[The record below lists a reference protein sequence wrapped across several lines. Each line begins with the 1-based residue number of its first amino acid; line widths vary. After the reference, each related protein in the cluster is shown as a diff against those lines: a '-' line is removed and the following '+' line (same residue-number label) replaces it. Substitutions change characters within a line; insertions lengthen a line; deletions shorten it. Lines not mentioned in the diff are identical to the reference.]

1 MIPLLAAERI
11 YGRIV
16 PSFGTSGLK
25 EKMKLAKS
33 TVNGGGRKFAL
44 LLACVSA
51 LGAFGDN
58 DPYIQSDGANTVN
71 LGYFASGKTKVEVDF
86 QFVELVKNYDTV
98 FGHYGNN
105 LTFLLYAPLSD
116 SLTGKFSFS
125 VKDGDYVG
133 AGFSPTV
140 SIDLARHKVVFD
152 APNRHAAMYAADG
165 TLEGEADFPSGWTLQ
180 NTSNWPLLL
189 FGSSVNP
196 NGSARSGRCAKVRI
210 YGAKIYETD
219 NGQQSLVHD
228 LVPCLKGEN
237 AGLYDNVTATF
248 FGGHGSSG
256 GLVAGGEGIMTIS
269 EDGYVESPADNYA
282 SKHLTFNTGYY
293 MKSNSW
299 LAVDFQW
306 LGTPKDLLFGA
317 WDTDAKLS
325 VGFWINSG
333 FSFLF
338 KPVGGYRT
346 FPSSIAADNY
356 RHVAIIDA
364 RNASFRL
371 LNRSGFVQYSGV
383 DGTGDNP
390 GNAVA
395 EWPIVL
401 FGAASNANGTGK
413 QWSYA
418 RIFSAKFYEGDNP
431 NPVKEFIPFASHGV
445 VGFKETVS
453 GTFYPTT
460 GMSGGGAIASNGRA
474 DAYVES
480 SGSTCLN
487 LGYKA
492 NMKSRIEVD
501 FLSLGST
508 SKCLCGAWSGGDL
521 RYTFGST
528 SASKWSFIFHGKN
541 TADPQYG
548 TGLDEDRERHTVV
561 MDMKNQQMSV
571 VTGGVTNWTK
581 TATAG
586 TFNATD
592 ESSYPMGLFGH
603 VNNAS
608 GTSSEMLAKA
618 RVYSVRIYEDD
629 VLKHEFL
636 PCKDGA
642 TVSLYDT
649 VDKTCAAKVKDS
661 YPWPGIGGKGVEGV
675 ERWLVE
681 PQDTTLKV
689 NGSVT
694 LKALAAGAISYKWTC
709 NGEAVAG
716 GTDGELAV
724 EWRMADAP
732 DVYAVT
738 PVYSVLGVATDGTAI
753 ATATVTHLPRGL
765 IISIR

>member
-1 MIPLLAAERI
+1 
-11 YGRIV
+11 
-16 PSFGTSGLK
+16 
-25 EKMKLAKS
+25 MKLIRS
-33 TVNGGGRKFAL
+33 VTVCKFTL
-44 LLACVSA
+44 LFAGVSA
-51 LGAFGDN
+51 LGAFGNN
-58 DPYIQSDGANTVN
+58 DPYIQSDGASTVN
-71 LGYFASGKTKVEVDF
+71 LGYFASKKTKIEVDF
-86 QFVELVKNYDTV
+86 QLAELVKEYDTV
-98 FGHYGNN
+98 FGHYGND
-105 LTFLLYAPLSD
+105 LTFLLYAPLND
-116 SLTGKFSFS
+116 SLAGTFKFSA
-125 VKDGDYVG
+125 KDGGYTG
-133 AGFSPTV
+133 LELSPRV
-140 SIDLARHKVVFD
+140 SIDLARHKAVID
-152 APNRHAAMYAADG
+152 MPNRHVAMYAADG
-165 TLEGEADFPSGWTLQ
+165 SLQGEADLPSSWTAD
-180 NTSNWPLLL
+180 NTSDWPLIL
-189 FGSSVNP
+189 FGSSVDAR
-196 NGSARSGRCAKVRI
+196 GSARYGRCAKVRI

-219 NGQQSLVHD
+219 NGQQSLVHN

-237 AGLYDNVTATF
+237 AGLYDNVTTTF

-256 GLVAGGEGIMTIS
+256 GLVSGGEGIMTIS
-269 EDGYVESPADNYA
+269 EDAYIESPADNKA
-282 SKHLTFNTGYY
+282 SKHLSFNTGYC

-299 LAVDFQW
+299 LAVDYQW
-306 LGTPKDLLFGA
+306 LGTPEDLLFGA

-338 KPVGGYRT
+338 NPVGGYRT
-346 FPSSIAADNY
+346 FSSSITKDNY

-395 EWPIVL
+395 AWPIVL
-401 FGAASNANGTGK
+401 FGAASNSSGAGK
-413 QWSYA
+413 QWTYA

-431 NPVKEFIPFASHGV
+431 NPVKEFVPFSNHGV

-453 GTFYPTT
+453 GTFYPTD
-460 GMSGGGAIASNGRA
+460 GMAGGGAIASTGQT

-480 SGSTCLN
+480 AGTTCLN

-501 FLSLGST
+501 FLSLGSYG
-508 SKCLCGAWSGGDL
+508 KCLCGAWTGGNL
-521 RYTFGST
+521 RYTFWNSNVSST
-528 SASKWSFIFHGKN
+528 AGKWSFIFHGK
-541 TADPQYG
+541 ASSDPQYV
-548 TGLDEDRERHTVV
+548 TDLYEDQERHTVV
-561 MDMKNQQMSV
+561 MDMKNQRMSI
-571 VTGGVTNWTK
+571 VTGDVTNWTQS
-581 TATAG
+581 ATAG

-603 VNNAS
+603 INNAD
-608 GTSSEMLAKA
+608 GTSYGMQAKMC
-618 RVYSVRIYEDD
+618 VYSVRIYEDDGSGD

-649 VDKTCAAKVKDS
+649 VDKTCAARVKTSD
-661 YPWPGIGGKGVEGV
+661 PWPTIGGKGVEGV

-681 PQDTTLKV
+681 PQDASLRV

-694 LKALAAGAISYKWTC
+694 LKALAAGAVSYKWTC

-724 EWRMADAP
+724 EWRVSNTP
-732 DVYAVT
+732 DVYVVT
-738 PVYSVLGVATDGTAI
+738 PVYSVLGVATDGTAT
-753 ATATVTHLPRGL
+753 ATATVNHLPRGL
-765 IISIR
+765 AIIIK

>member
-1 MIPLLAAERI
+1 
-11 YGRIV
+11 
-16 PSFGTSGLK
+16 
-25 EKMKLAKS
+25 MKLAKS
-33 TVNGGGRKFAL
+33 TVNGKGWAFAL

-51 LGAFGDN
+51 FGAFGDN

-105 LTFLLYAPLSD
+105 FNFLLYAPLND
-116 SLTGKFSFS
+116 SLAGKFSFTA
-125 VKDGDYVG
+125 KDGDY
-133 AGFSPTV
+133 AGVQLTPSV
-140 SIDLARHKVVFD
+140 AIDLARHKAVIDV
-152 APNRHAAMYAADG
+152 PNRHVAMYAADG
-165 TLEGEADFPSGWTLQ
+165 SLQGEANFPSAWTTE

-189 FGSSVNP
+189 FGSSNNA

-210 YGAKIYETD
+210 YSAKIYETD

-237 AGLYDNVTATF
+237 AGLYDNVTTTF

-256 GLVAGGEGIMTIS
+256 GLVAGGEGIMTIP

-299 LAVDFQW
+299 LAVDYQW

-325 VGFWINSG
+325 VGFWINASC
-333 FSFLF
+333 FSFLYH
-338 KPVGGYRT
+338 PVGGYRT
-346 FPSSIAADNY
+346 FSSSITKDNY
-356 RHVAIIDA
+356 RHVAVIDA

-401 FGAASNANGTGK
+401 FGAANNASGAGK

-431 NPVKEFIPFASHGV
+431 NPVKEFVPFVNHGV
-445 VGFKETVS
+445 VGFKEMVS
-453 GTFYPTT
+453 GTFYPTP

-480 SGSTCLN
+480 TGSTCLN

-501 FLSLGST
+501 LMSLAST
-508 SKCLCGAWSGGDL
+508 NKCLFGAWSGGDL
-521 RYTFGST
+521 RYTFWST
-528 SASKWSFIFHGKN
+528 SAGKWSFIFQGKN

-548 TGLDEDRERHTVV
+548 TGLDEDQERHTVV
-561 MDMKNQQMSV
+561 MDMKNQRMSI

-581 TATAG
+581 SATAG

-603 VNNAS
+603 INNAA
-608 GTSSEMLAKA
+608 GTSYGMQAKMC
-618 RVYSVRIYEDD
+618 VYSVRIYEDD

-636 PCKDGA
+636 PCKDDA

-649 VDKTCAAKVKDS
+649 VDKTCAVRVKSSD
-661 YPWPGIGGKGVEGV
+661 PWPTIGGKGVEGV

-681 PQDTTLKV
+681 PQDATLKV

-724 EWRMADAP
+724 EWRMADRP
-732 DVYAVT
+732 DVYVVT
-738 PVYSVLGVATDGTAI
+738 PVYSVLGAETDGTAT
-753 ATATVTHLPRGL
+753 ATATISHLPRGL
-765 IISIR
+765 VISIR